1 MTKTEHATV
10 RSFIASLPKTEI
22 HLHIEGLVSVDT
34 IWALIR
40 KHNLDFG
47 IRSKEALR
55 KKFEVR
61 SLDEFID
68 LFINIVQA
76 CFLNEDDLDYLIEDA
91 RSYLGR
97 NNIRR
102 AEIFFAP
109 TKLIKN
115 GLSFASLVDKLDAGA
130 RSLAEDGLEVR
141 YIVDVS
147 RGFGL
152 ENAMRNFH
160 LTLDHMTDHIVGLGL
175 GGAEQTGPAQEYK
188 PVFDEAVKHGLKLV
202 AHAGEDMGPESV
214 WDTVRLLNV
223 ARIGHGIA
231 AIRDRALMDHLR
243 DTQIPLE
250 ICPTSNLFTRK
261 FATTLEEHPIRPFYD
276 HGMYVT
282 VNTDD
287 PTLFGVELTDEYLKL
302 IEHGIF
308 TVGETIDLIRKGI
321 GATFASSARKQALL
335 SELETTVAASEF
347 ADRLSA
353 QSDGSGGALL

>member
-1 MTKTEHATV
+1 MTKRESGSSNSEHKEL
-10 RSFIASLPKTEI
+10 RSFLASLPKTEI
-22 HLHIEGLVSVDT
+22 HLHIEGLVSVDS
-34 IWALIR
+34 IWSLIN

-47 IRSKEALR
+47 IRSKEDLR
-55 KKFEVR
+55 KRFEIR

-76 CFLNEDDLDYLIEDA
+76 CFLDEDDLDYLIEDA
-91 RSYLGR
+91 RHYLTR
-97 NNIRR
+97 NNIRY

-115 GLSFASLVDKLDAGA
+115 GLSFASLVDRLDKGA
-130 RSLAEDGLEVR
+130 ARLSKDGLEVR

-152 ENAMRNFH
+152 DNAMRNLD
-160 LTLDHMTDHIVGLGL
+160 LTLEHMTDHIVGLGL
-175 GGAEQTGPAQEYK
+175 GGAEQTGPAKEYK
-188 PVFDEAVKHGLKLV
+188 PVFDKAVDYGLKLV
-202 AHAGEDMGPESV
+202 AHAGEDVGPESV
-214 WDTVRLLNV
+214 WDAVKLLNV

-231 AIRDRALMDHLR
+231 AIKDTSLMDHLR
-243 DTQIPLE
+243 DIQIPLE

-261 FATTLEEHPIRPFYD
+261 FASSLEDHPIRAFYD

-308 TVGETIDLIRKGI
+308 SVGEAIDIIRKGI
-321 GATFASSARKQALL
+321 LATFRSDEEKQALL
-335 SELETTVAASEF
+335 TELDETIQQSDFAS
-347 ADRLSA
+347 RLS
-353 QSDGSGGALL
+353 L

>member
-1 MTKTEHATV
+1 MMTKPVSGSFDSEHKAL

-22 HLHIEGLVSVDT
+22 HLHIEGLVSVDS
-34 IWALIR
+34 IWSLMK
-40 KHNLDFG
+40 KHKLDFG
-47 IRSKEALR
+47 LNSKDELR
-55 KKFEVR
+55 DKFDVK

-76 CFLNEDDLDYLIEDA
+76 CFLEEDDLDYLIEDA
-91 RSYLGR
+91 RHYLTR
-97 NNIRR
+97 NNIRY

-115 GLSFASLVDKLDAGA
+115 GLSFATLVGKLDEGA
-130 RSLAEDGLEVR
+130 RKLAADGLHVR

-152 ENAMRNFH
+152 ENAMRNLD
-160 LTLDHMTDHIVGLGL
+160 LTLEHMTDHIVGLGL
-175 GGAEQTGPAQEYK
+175 GGAEQTGPAKEYK
-188 PVFDEAVKHGLKLV
+188 PVFDKAVESGLKLV
-202 AHAGEDMGPESV
+202 AHAGEDLGPESV
-214 WDTVRLLNV
+214 WDTVKLLNV
-223 ARIGHGIA
+223 ARIGHGVA
-231 AIRDRALMDHLR
+231 AIKDPKLMDHLR

-261 FATTLEEHPIRPFYD
+261 FATSLENHPIRAFYD

-302 IEHGIF
+302 IDHGIF
-308 TVGETIDLIRKGI
+308 SVGEVVELIKKGI
-321 GATFASSARKQALL
+321 EATFQTEEHKQAILADLDAVLANSTFASKL
-335 SELETTVAASEF
+335 SP
-347 ADRLSA
+347 
-353 QSDGSGGALL
+353 